1 MKLTENAVLIIDEED
16 VSGMYCY
23 RDRDGTDFIDGFK
36 FELQLQDIV
45 VKQGSIASVQFP
57 EEMYNQPEEIKQAV
71 YTAIKELE
79 LENG

>member
-1 MKLTENAVLIIDEED
+1 MKLSENAVLIIEEED

-36 FELQLQDIV
+36 FELHLQDIV
-45 VKQGSIASVQFP
+45 IKPGSIAAVQFP
-57 EEMYNQPEEIKQAV
+57 EELYNQPEDIKQAV

-79 LENG
+79 QEKG